1 MAPQPL
7 PPNLQPGTVVGGRY
21 EVVRVLGAGAMGVV
35 LAVKTEDGRLLA
47 LKVLQQSAKDFGG
60 PEGLL
65 RFLRE
70 AQVASSINSPH
81 VVPVID
87 GGIDETLGA
96 PFLVM
101 ILMTGVDLGAC
112 LGKAGCLHPTVAVR
126 IAMQAARGL
135 KAAHAANVIHRD
147 VKPSNLFL
155 SHGAAGDVT
164 VKVCDF
170 GIAKAVT
177 SAEGITSTGSTLGT
191 PLYMAPEQLMDAKH
205 VDARADVW
213 GLAMTLYEALS
224 GQPAHARS
232 RSLPELAVALMNSDT
247 PSLQDLAPWVD
258 PGLATVIHGALL
270 RDLPTRCPSMT
281 AFADALVPFMGGTD
295 RLHAEMLQSL
305 PDDFRTLRAPR
316 AELPKHWVGAMPS
329 VPPPAVKWSRAEESE
344 SPSAPSNLPS
354 SESALAFAETV
365 AAPSGVDASPARG
378 LSLEPSS
385 AQSPQIRPSES
396 TSRLTVVVAAAAT
409 VLLGVAVGI
418 GVWLA
423 SR

>member
-1 MAPQPL
+1 MPSQLAF
-7 PPNLQPGTVVGGRY
+7 PPHLQVGVVVGGRY
-21 EVVRVLGAGAMGVV
+21 EVVRMLGAGAMGVV
-35 LAVKTEDGRLLA
+35 LAVKTPDGRLLA

-60 PEGLL
+60 SEGLL
-65 RFLRE
+65 RFVRE

-81 VVPVID
+81 VVPIVD
-87 GGIDETLGA
+87 GGIDEVSGA

-101 ILMTGVDLGAC
+101 TLMSGIDLGAC
-112 LGKAGCLHPTVAVR
+112 LGKVGCMHPTVAVR

-135 KAAHAANVIHRD
+135 KAAHAANVVHRD
-147 VKPSNLFL
+147 VKPPNLFL

-205 VDARADVW
+205 ADARADVW
-213 GLAMTLYEALS
+213 GLAMTLYEALA
-224 GQPAHARS
+224 GQPAHARC
-232 RSLPELAVALMNSDT
+232 RSLPELAVALVNYDT
-247 PSLQDLAPWVD
+247 PALQELAPWVD

-270 RDLPTRCPSMT
+270 RDLPARCPSMA
-281 AFADALVPFMGGTD
+281 AFADALAPFMGGTD
-295 RLHAEMLQSL
+295 RLHVEMLQSL

-316 AELPKHWVGAMPS
+316 VQLPKSWVGATPS
-329 VPPPAVKWSRAEESE
+329 VPPPAVKWGRAEESLPAVPE
-344 SPSAPSNLPS
+344 VSN
-354 SESALAFAETV
+354 SESLMAFAETV
-365 AAPSGVDASPARG
+365 VAPTAADPSPVLE
-378 LSLEPSS
+378 LSQEPEV
-385 AQSPQIRPSES
+385 APTPQVKRSES
-396 TSRLTVVVAAAAT
+396 TSRRTVVVAGAVT
-409 VLLGVAVGI
+409 VLLGIAVGL